1 MSQLLVYLYLKIFN
15 GPDFLPRQ
23 ADADDA
29 KLDERLSVGCSSRH
43 WDWTWEES
51 GNMALGE
58 KIVLG
63 EKLSC
68 RNSGKDLPAK
78 ACH

>member
-1 MSQLLVYLYLKIFN
+1 MSQLLVYLYLKIFK

-43 WDWTWEES
+43 
-51 GNMALGE
+51 
-58 KIVLG
+58 
-63 EKLSC
+63 
-68 RNSGKDLPAK
+68 
-78 ACH
+78 